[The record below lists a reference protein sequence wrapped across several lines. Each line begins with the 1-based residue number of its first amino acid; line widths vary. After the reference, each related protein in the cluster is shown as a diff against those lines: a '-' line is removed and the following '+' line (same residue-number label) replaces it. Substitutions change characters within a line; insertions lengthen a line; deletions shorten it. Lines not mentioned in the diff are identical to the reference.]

1 MNGTMKV
8 FSTMAV
14 LVGVASVLS
23 TGAISAR
30 ADTQVETI
38 NLYSDLSGPVY
49 GTNQNIWTNILVP
62 LFEKQHPNIMVN
74 VTFGGDSDNAALDRI
89 IASVKAKQP
98 SPYDLVDPDAIMT
111 PLEQLHDGVTLN
123 RTNIPLLNEVDP
135 TFLQQSMHQGMP
147 YRGSWVV
154 LLYNSAKVKNPPKT
168 LAQLEAWIK
177 QNPGKFTYCAP
188 NTGGSGGAFVQTVV
202 NSFVP
207 QKDQATFVNSY
218 NAKLESDWTPGLNY
232 LKELGKSMYR
242 GGYYPQG
249 NLGVAQLLASGAI
262 WMGTQWSDGA
272 IDEIRTH
279 MLPPSIKMIQP
290 TPPFNGGPADMVI
303 PKSSAHIKAAETFMN
318 WLLTNTAQQAIVNY
332 MGGFPGVKSEYMS
345 PAIKKQFAAITKYT
359 PAPWYSNDFG
369 NDLSAKWQSV
379 VAAK

>member
-1 MNGTMKV
+1 MKRSAKL
-8 FSTMAV
+8 FATLIILTSATSILA
-14 LVGVASVLS
+14 
-23 TGAISAR
+23 TGALSAK

-49 GTNQNIWTNILVP
+49 GTNKNIWANILVP

-74 VTFGGDSDNAALDRI
+74 VTFGGDSDSAALDRI

-98 SPYDLVDPDAIMT
+98 SPYDLVDPDSIMT
-111 PLEQLHDGVTLN
+111 PLEQLHYGVKLTN
-123 RTNIPLLNEVDP
+123 KNIPSLHEVDS
-135 TFLQQSMHQGMP
+135 TFLKQSMNQGMP

-154 LLYNSAKVKNPPKT
+154 LLYNSNKVKNPPKT
-168 LAQLEAWIK
+168 LAKLESWIK

-207 QKDQATFVNSY
+207 KKVQPSFVNSY
-218 NAKLESDWTPGLNY
+218 NPKLESDWTKGLNY
-232 LKELGKSMYR
+232 LKQLGSSMYR

-249 NLGVAQLLASGAI
+249 NLAVAQLLASGSI

-272 IDEIRTH
+272 ISELHTH
-279 MLPPSIKMIQP
+279 MLPANIKMIQP
-290 TPPFNGGPADMVI
+290 TPAFNGGPADMLI
-303 PKSSAHIKAAETFMN
+303 PRSSAHVKAAETFMN
-318 WLLTNTAQQAIVNY
+318 WLLSNTAQQAIIDN
-332 MGGFPGVKSEYMS
+332 MGGFPGVKSAYMS
-345 PAIKKQFAAITKYT
+345 PSIKKQFASITKYT
-359 PAPWYSNDFG
+359 PAPWYSNNFG

-379 VAAK
+379 VASK